1 MIEFHP
7 GIIMLIGALLAAI
20 LPHKLRQI
28 AMIAAPLLALFALLQ
43 LQEGIKWVYPFL
55 DIIDLVL
62 LKVDG
67 LSWVFGLIFC
77 IIALLSN
84 IYAVHIKKRYEIVAG
99 LIYPASTLGVVFAGD
114 WITLIVFWEIMAISS
129 TFMVWNRENPKSI
142 GAGFRYF
149 LVHTLGGNVLLAGI
163 FLKVLDGN
171 YAVAALTGVPDVA
184 FWLILFGVAINTAIP
199 PLHAWIADAYPEG
212 TPTSSVFLCAF
223 TTKLGV
229 YALIRM
235 FPGFEPL
242 IWIGVIM
249 AIYGVIYAIIENDI
263 RRLLSYHIVSQVGF
277 MVAGVGIG
285 TELALNGAA
294 AHAFGN
300 ILFKSLLFMA
310 CGAVMYATGFRKL
323 TDLGGLY
330 KKMPL
335 TLIFFAI
342 GAFAISGVPYLN
354 GFISKPMILSAA
366 AYENLPSVELL
377 LYFASIGT
385 FLSIAAKLKYFMFF
399 GKDKGIEIKR
409 RVPFNMHLAMT
420 GNSLLCIMYG
430 LFPLLLYTKLPY
442 DALYDPYTLDHVIAH
457 IQVLL
462 AALVAF
468 WLLIGTLT
476 TKPAINL
483 DTDWVYRKPLAAL
496 IFSLADF
503 TLVMRENAAVVR
515 KALMSKIKPYMD
527 NPFLLITQRTPVESD
542 GKVGSYDENLYRFPT
557 GLVVFL
563 SVFLFMVTITYIMFY
578 LYG

>member
-1 MIEFHP
+1 MMEFHP
-7 GIIMLIGALLAAI
+7 GIIMLIGALLAAV
-20 LPHKLRQI
+20 LPSRLRQI
-28 AMIAAPLLALFALLQ
+28 VMIAAPLLSLFALFN
-43 LQEGIKWVYPFL
+43 LQEGVKWVYPFL
-55 DIIDLVL
+55 DTLDLVL

-67 LSWVFGLIFC
+67 LSWVFGLVFC
-77 IIALLSN
+77 IIALLCN

-114 WITLIVFWEIMAISS
+114 WVTLIVFWEIMAVSS

-149 LVHTLGGNVLLAGI
+149 LVHSLGGNVLLAGI
-163 FLKVLDGN
+163 FLKVLDGDF
-171 YAVAALTGVPDVA
+171 AVAALTGVPDAA

-212 TPTSSVFLCAF
+212 TPTSSVFLSSF

-310 CGAVMYATGFRKL
+310 CGAVMYSTGLRKL

-366 AYENLPSVELL
+366 AYSNLPSVELL
-377 LYFASIGT
+377 LYFAGIGT

-399 GKDKGIEIKR
+399 GKDKGVEVKR
-409 RVPFNMHLAMT
+409 RVPLNMHAAMT
-420 GNSLLCIMYG
+420 GNAFLCIMYG
-430 LFPLLLYTKLPY
+430 VFPLLLYTKLPY

-457 IQVLL
+457 VQLLL

-468 WLLIGTLT
+468 WLLIGTLAV
-476 TKPAINL
+476 KPLINL
-483 DTDWVYRKPLAAL
+483 DTDWVYRKPLAVL
-496 IFSLADF
+496 IFRTADF
-503 TLVMRENAAVVR
+503 TLVMRENAGRVR

-527 NPFLLITQRTPVESD
+527 NPFLLFTHKTPVERD
-542 GKVGSYDENLYRFPT
+542 GEVGAYDENLYRFPT
-557 GLVVFL
+557 GLTVFL
-563 SVFLFMVTITYIMFY
+563 TLLIFGAALFYIIYY
-578 LYG
+578 LHG